1 MRTIDFKQPE
11 GINFQKKLKNETQG
25 GGAGNPIIHT
35 GVYASISII
44 FVSVNSLNSFLNFLK
59 LFDF

>member
-35 GVYASISII
+35 GVT
-44 FVSVNSLNSFLNFLK
+44 VSWK
-59 LFDF
+59 IQC

>member
-35 GVYASISII
+35 GVIVCLWDTFSDLYTCEVYYIS
-44 FVSVNSLNSFLNFLK
+44 K
-59 LFDF
+59 HQ